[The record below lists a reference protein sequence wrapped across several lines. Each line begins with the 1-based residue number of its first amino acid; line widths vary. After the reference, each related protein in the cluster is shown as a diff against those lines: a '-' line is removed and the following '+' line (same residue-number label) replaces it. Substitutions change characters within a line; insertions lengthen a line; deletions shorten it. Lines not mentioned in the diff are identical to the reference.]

1 MFIILEGLDNAG
13 KTTAAEI
20 ISEHFRN
27 KGMSV
32 YVSKELTTNVGII
45 IKELNR
51 RGKLSSITKTFLFA
65 ADRQIRL
72 EEFVK
77 DSENYDIIIMDRYIY
92 SAMSY
97 RVAEGTD
104 LNWVKVVNDNVKK
117 SDLAYYIDI
126 SPEESINRNS
136 KKKFNIKYSLEYLEK
151 VRYLYK
157 ELVRRKELILIDGMR
172 SIEDVTTDIIKSIE
186 EKGAFL
192 YVE

>member
-92 SAMSY
+92 SAMAY

-136 KKKFNIKYSLEYLEK
+136 KKKFNIKYS
-151 VRYLYK
+151 
-157 ELVRRKELILIDGMR
+157 
-172 SIEDVTTDIIKSIE
+172 
-186 EKGAFL
+186 
-192 YVE
+192 